1 MLADGTTTRLGLTKP
16 EDGASSGTW
25 GPKLNTNFDTIDT
38 NIPIVTNGKEVL
50 MSTTG
55 ETTIATKTPAAAGNV
70 LIGIYFRVITATT
83 NVTVNVTYTDATGA
97 QTNTLLDAQASA
109 VGSYSLPM
117 LMINTTAA
125 AAVAVK
131 ITAGTANQ
139 VYGSATIMEV
149 S

>member
-1 MLADGTTTRLGLTKP
+1 M
-16 EDGASSGTW
+16 
-25 GPKLNTNFDTIDT
+25 
-38 NIPIVTNGKEVL
+38 
-50 MSTTG
+50 
-55 ETTIATKTPAAAGNV
+55 

>member
-1 MLADGTTTRLGLTKP
+1 MADGSTTRLSLTKP

-25 GPKLNTNFDTIDT
+25 GPKLNTNFDTLDA
-38 NIPIVTNGKEVL
+38 NVPLLTNGKEVA

-83 NVTVNVTYTDATGA
+83 DVTVKVTYTDATGA

-117 LMINTTAA
+117 MLINTTA

-131 ITAGTANQ
+131 ITAATANQ

-149 S
+149 G